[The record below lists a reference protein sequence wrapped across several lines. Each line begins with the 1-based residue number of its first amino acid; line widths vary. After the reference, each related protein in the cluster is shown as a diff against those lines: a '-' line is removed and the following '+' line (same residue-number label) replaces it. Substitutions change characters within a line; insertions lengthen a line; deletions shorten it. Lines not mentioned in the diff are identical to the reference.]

1 MTAVLIPPPKIESLS
16 HFEDVDLVI
25 LGEEYGDDLFEE
37 ISSLKY
43 VYNLAGGNDNVA
55 IRSISESSELHLNSG
70 SGNDTI
76 LLNGDF
82 GNCTILGGQGK
93 DKISINTYASGIS
106 LVSGGDG
113 KDRVIG
119 TGNILGG
126 GGNDI
131 LKVTPGNKENV
142 SIWGGKGKDTLKGGF
157 GSDYLNGGQNDDVIK
172 GNEGRDTLFGGSGSD
187 KLTGGI
193 GDDYVKG
200 GAGNDTLIG
209 GKGSDI
215 FDIGEG
221 DIVKDFSPRENDFIY
236 IDEDKYGT
244 NIKASDTSEGVILA
258 SGTDLEALIAGAS
271 AFVVRM
277 YLNFY

>member
-1 MTAVLIPPPKIESLS
+1 MSAVLIPPPKIESLS
-16 HFEDVDLVI
+16 RFEDVDLVI
-25 LGEEYGDDLFEE
+25 LGEEYGDDLFKE

-55 IRSISESSELHLNSG
+55 IQSTSESSELHLNSG
-70 SGNDTI
+70 AGNDTI
-76 LLNGDF
+76 ILNGDF

-93 DKISINTYASGIS
+93 DKISINTSARGFS

-131 LKVTPGNKENV
+131 LKATPGIKKNI
-142 SIWGGKGKDTLKGGF
+142 SIWGGKGKDALKGGL
-157 GSDYLNGGQNDDVIK
+157 GSDYLNGGQNDDIVK

-187 KLTGGI
+187 KLIGGI

-209 GKGSDI
+209 GKGSDV
-215 FDIGEG
+215 FYVGEG
-221 DIVKDFSPRENDFIY
+221 DIVKDFSPSENDFIY
-236 IDEDKYGT
+236 IDEDEYGT

-258 SGTDLEALIAGAS
+258 SDTDLEVLIAGAS

-277 YLNFY
+277 HLNFY

>member
-1 MTAVLIPPPKIESLS
+1 MTAVLTLPPKVESLS

-25 LGEEYGDDLFEE
+25 LGEEYGDDLIEE
-37 ISSLKY
+37 ISGLKY

-55 IRSISESSELHLNSG
+55 IQSTSESSELHLNSG
-70 SGNDTI
+70 AGNDTI
-76 LLNGDF
+76 VLNGDF

-93 DKISINTYASGIS
+93 DKVSINTYASGTS

-113 KDRVIG
+113 KDRIIG

-131 LKVTPGNKENV
+131 LKATPGIKENV

-157 GSDYLNGGQNDDVIK
+157 GSDYLYGGQNDDVIK
-172 GNEGRDTLFGGSGSD
+172 GNEGRDTLLGGSGSD
-187 KLTGGI
+187 NLIGGN

-215 FDIGEG
+215 FDIGER
-221 DIVKDFSPRENDFIY
+221 DIVKDFSPSENDLIY
-236 IDEDKYGT
+236 IDEDKYGA
-244 NIKASDTSEGVILA
+244 NIKASDSPEGVILA
-258 SGTDLEALIAGAS
+258 SSTDLEVLIAGAS